1 METAVKELF
10 KVGDLVGVSGRYLC
24 VPCGYE
30 QYFEKG
36 EYFTVCEACLAGTS
50 DGPAGYEE
58 PESEFWQLID

>member
-10 KVGDLVGVSGRYLC
+10 KVGDLVVKSGRYLC

-30 QYFEKG
+30 QNFEKG
-36 EYFTVCEACLAGTS
+36 ESFTVCEACLAGTP

-58 PESEFWQLID
+58 PESEFWEFVE